1 MKKIRIYI
9 PSVLSFALL
18 AFVISACGAN
28 ESKTREANYR
38 EFMANDSIPEVLK
51 NIVDAIYND
60 DPSLFAAQV
69 AYPLQRP
76 YPLKD
81 INSQSEMEAYYH
93 IMVDDSLRN
102 VILSSR
108 PEEWHEYGWRGWSLH
123 DGEYF
128 WTADSL
134 YAVNYISKREH
145 ELIDSLLTAE
155 RNSLPRQFKEGWTP
169 VITFRSEEKRKIYRI
184 DQLTASAGKYNSVYR
199 LSIFDCDENSPDV
212 HSGLEEIME
221 GTDKIEGSA
230 GTVSYIFTDN
240 KGRDYVIFPEEP
252 SSGTPA
258 LLEPDGSR
266 IDLEKAYWL
275 ELIK

>member
-1 MKKIRIYI
+1 MKKNRIYI
-9 PSVLSFALL
+9 PLALSFTLL
-18 AFVISACGAN
+18 AFVISACGAS
-28 ESKTREANYR
+28 ESRTREANYR

-51 NIVDAIYND
+51 NIVTAIYND

-69 AYPLQRP
+69 AYPIQRP

-81 INSQSEMEAYYH
+81 IDSQAEMEAYYH
-93 IMVDDSLRN
+93 VMVDDSLRN

-108 PEEWHEYGWRGWSLH
+108 PEEWKEYGWRGWSLH
-123 DGEYF
+123 DGEYL

-169 VITFRSEEKRKIYRI
+169 VITFRSEEKKKIYRI
-184 DQLTASAGKYNSVYR
+184 DQLTASAGKDNSVYR
-199 LSIFDCDENSPDV
+199 LSIFDYDENSPDV
-212 HSGLEEIME
+212 YSGLEEIME

-240 KGRDYVIFPEEP
+240 NGRDYVIFPEEP

-258 LLEPDGSR
+258 MLEPDGSR

-275 ELIK
+275 ELIR